1 MKALAWAPQL
11 APNGDPRSLEC
22 DGGSSRTWHTL
33 ATPTTFSHLTER
45 APRRASIFDV
55 IPSRPVSSTEPP
67 CGPFGYRR
75 VAKPQQ
81 PLAPIPHLGF
91 GFASR
96 GAADAV
102 ANEANKDGRLRFG
115 PTFLNPYASSFS
127 DSDGYI
133 VESSSRP
140 SSAKVIRS
148 HEIEQAPSIT
158 PLDTHTAQ
166 QLPASD
172 AFTPTSWWPYSESIR
187 QARVTFRSLLY
198 CWTYTCLGLAG
209 DNKECTRVSASHSWY
224 F

>member
-1 MKALAWAPQL
+1 MKASAWAPQL

-22 DGGSSRTWHTL
+22 DAGSSRTWHTL

-81 PLAPIPHLGF
+81 PLAPIRHLGF
-91 GFASR
+91 GLASR

-148 HEIEQAPSIT
+148 HEIEQAPLHNSPGHAHCAAASCIRRVHSDFVVAIFRKYSSGARNISI
-158 PLDTHTAQ
+158 
-166 QLPASD
+166 S
-172 AFTPTSWWPYSESIR
+172 
-187 QARVTFRSLLY
+187 SLLPDLY
-198 CWTYTCLGLAG
+198 LSRSCRRQQGVHQSV
-209 DNKECTRVSASHSWY
+209 R
-224 F
+224 